1 MTSQPTVLDNMSTD
15 KPLRHQL
22 AHADNDRAE
31 PKRKRTRVTKAQRQA
46 AEANLQ
52 AAAVVTP
59 KEEEM
64 PAIDWNARMRTYESS
79 LVPGEASTSVVP
91 TSSVAKTGDNIDGP
105 GKKRK
110 ASPSGAENNTLVSGR
125 PSTSV
130 VPAPPV
136 VDTGGSSEVAGDE
149 RRPTS
154 PSSNTHLPLWF
165 QTTFNKM
172 LDLFELHIKREMGKL
187 HEEHILGLTEGYHN
201 AIQAAELRAEQAEKS
216 ARQAEEKNLHLQS
229 QLLQA
234 EQRAKAA
241 EILVQ
246 QVKSQRGGDGGLQ
259 ERNANDAVEISR
271 EEVKVESGR
280 AEVKLE
286 RD

>member
-1 MTSQPTVLDNMSTD
+1 LINR
-15 KPLRHQL
+15 KWQL
-22 AHADNDRAE
+22 SS
-31 PKRKRTRVTKAQRQA
+31 
-46 AEANLQ
+46 
-52 AAAVVTP
+52 VVPP
-59 KEEEM
+59 KEEEI
-64 PAIDWNARMRTYESS
+64 PVVDRNARMRTYEFS
-79 LVPGEASTSVVP
+79 LVPGEASTSAVP
-91 TSSVAKTGDNIDGP
+91 TSSVAQTGDDIESS

-110 ASPSGAENNTLVSGR
+110 ASRSGAEHDILVSDR
-125 PSTSV
+125 TSTSV
-130 VPAPPV
+130 VPTPPGV
-136 VDTGGSSEVAGDE
+136 HTGGSSEVAGDE

-187 HEEHILGLTEGYHN
+187 HEEHIRGLTEGYHN
-201 AIQAAELRAEQAEKS
+201 AIQAAELRAEQAERS
-216 ARQAEEKNLHLQS
+216 ARQAEEKMLH
-229 QLLQA
+229 A

-241 EILVQ
+241 ETLVQ
-246 QVKSQRGGDGGLQ
+246 QLKSQPGGDGGLQ
-259 ERNANDAVEISR
+259 QRNANDAVENVR